1 MNRPEPVEGT
11 PSSAARAAAVWVL
24 RHDRGLTAAEQDAF
38 SQWLAASPDHRAAWA
53 EQRWGWEELDRLAG
67 LQASVHA
74 VPDPDLLAGSPSP
87 RRRRAVALATAA
99 AVAAVLLG
107 WRAAWPPRAAG
118 SAVRPAP
125 LALIERRDLPDGSAA
140 ELNRGAELEERFTPA
155 ERRVVLRRGEAHFMV
170 MKDPARPFV
179 VEAAGV
185 SVCAV
190 GTAFNVRIDAASVD
204 VLVTEGRVA
213 VAPPSAGEAGVPDA
227 RGHLPGLLVAAGE
240 KTVVALAPAA
250 PSPGV
255 QPVSAAEIGA
265 RLAWQPRL
273 LDFTN
278 TPLPEILAEFNRCN
292 PVRLVLGDPGLA
304 TFRLSAAFRSDNVE
318 GFLRL
323 LVSDFGLRTEYGAGG
338 EIVLAR
344 AP

>member
-1 MNRPEPVEGT
+1 MNPPEPVEGT
-11 PSSAARAAAVWVL
+11 PSSSARAAAEWVL
-24 RHDRGLTAAEQDAF
+24 RHDRGFTAAEQDAF

-74 VPDPDLLAGSPSP
+74 VPDPDLLAGYPPP
-87 RRRRAVALATAA
+87 RRRRGPAVAA
-99 AVAAVLLG
+99 AVAVAVLLLG
-107 WRAAWPPRAAG
+107 WRAAFPPRPGAA
-118 SAVRPAP
+118 AVRPEP

-140 ELNRGAELEERFTPA
+140 ELNRGAELEQRFTPA
-155 ERRVVLRRGEAHFMV
+155 ERRVVLRRGEAHFTV
-170 MKDPARPFV
+170 IKDPARPFV

-185 SVCAV
+185 SVRAV

-213 VAPPSAGEAGVPDA
+213 VVPVAAGEAGGSDA
-227 RGHLPGLLVAAGE
+227 PGLLVAAGE

-250 PSPGV
+250 SAPGV

-292 PVRLVLGDPGLA
+292 PVRLVLGDPRLA

-323 LVSDFGLRTEYGAGG
+323 LISDFGLRSERGAGG
-338 EIVLAR
+338 EIVLSR